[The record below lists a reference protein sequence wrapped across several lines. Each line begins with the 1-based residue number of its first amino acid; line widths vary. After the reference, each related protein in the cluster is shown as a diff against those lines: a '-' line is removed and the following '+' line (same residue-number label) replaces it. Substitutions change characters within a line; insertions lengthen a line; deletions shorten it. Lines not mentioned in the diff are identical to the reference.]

1 MARPLS
7 EEKKLAL
14 LEAATEVVAALGVSA
29 PTASIAKKAGVAEG
43 TLFRYFATKEVLFGE
58 LFVYL
63 SGDLSDALAR
73 GYEPSAPLKA
83 RTWTLWSNFIDWGLA
98 RPARHRAMTQLAV
111 SGVGD
116 GNAIGHCGDLRGV
129 VTDACNFGELG
140 EKRSTALA
148 EAALSAVAQVTI
160 QAAEHEPE
168 RAEAYKQVG
177 FGIIW
182 RGIVG
187 A

>member
-1 MARPLS
+1 MARPPS

-14 LEAATEVVAALGVSA
+14 LDAATDVVAALGVSA

-43 TLFRYFATKEVLFGE
+43 TLFRYFSTKEVLFRE

-63 SGDLSDALAR
+63 SEDLSGVLAR
-73 GYEPSAPLKA
+73 AYEPSAPLKA

-98 RPARHRAMTQLAV
+98 HPARHRAMAQLAV
-111 SGVGD
+111 AGVGD
-116 GNAIGHCGDLRGV
+116 GNAVGQCKDLRSA
-129 VTDACNFGELG
+129 VTDACDFSELG
-140 EKRSTALA
+140 AKRSTEFA

-160 QAAEHEPE
+160 QAAEQEPE